1 MATSKKPT
9 INAELL
15 EALHYSSA
23 EEAALE
29 MLLLSAR
36 SRYAE
41 FTQEVKQFEAKY
53 QMNFAAFQHLVET
66 RVKEENFEQEEDLMA
81 WKFAQDA
88 ADYWRQTSE
97 ELKRAAEVGKTI
109 R

>member
-1 MATSKKPT
+1 MATPKKPT
-9 INAELL
+9 ISAELL

-23 EEAALE
+23 EEAALD

-41 FTQEVKQFEAKY
+41 CMHEVKQFETKY
-53 QMNFAAFQHLVET
+53 LMDFASFQQMVET
-66 RVKEENFEQEEDLMA
+66 HSNTEDFEQEDDLMA

-88 ADYWRQTSE
+88 ADYWRQASE
-97 ELKRAAEVGKTI
+97 ELKRATGVGETI

>member
-9 INAELL
+9 ITAELL

-23 EEAALE
+23 EEAALD

-53 QMNFAAFQHLVET
+53 QMNFITFQRLVET
-66 RVKEENFEQEEDLMA
+66 RVNEENFEQEEDLMA

-88 ADYWRQTSE
+88 AVYWQQKTE
-97 ELKRAAEVGKTI
+97 ELKRAAGAGETI

>member
-15 EALHYSSA
+15 QALHYSSA
-23 EEAALE
+23 EEAALD

-53 QMNFAAFQHLVET
+53 QMNFATFQHLVET

-88 ADYWRQTSE
+88 VGYWQQKTE
-97 ELKRAAEVGKTI
+97 ELKRATGSGETI